1 MVPKGGVADN
11 DECKVYSATRFLP
24 MAYQVS
30 TQSQTMELLVAYRQ
44 KPSVHIRNR
53 LVKLN
58 MGLVRKVAHR
68 LSHQCPEPFEDLE
81 QCGYI
86 GLITAIER
94 FDPSQGFAFSSFA
107 VPYIRG
113 EILHF
118 LRDRANTVKI
128 PRRWQQ
134 LNRDGEKA
142 RQTLVAQL
150 GRQPNEQELATALEI
165 SLDEWRSVKLAAS
178 NRSPLSLNATVS
190 TGSSQQTDGLMTLG
204 DTLMDVHA
212 GVIQEH
218 EEERIELQH
227 ALSQLED
234 KTREMI
240 ESVFLHQL
248 SRQEV
253 AERVG
258 VSPVTVT
265 RRIKKGID
273 EMVDLLQHS
282 SMTVAAEA

>member
-1 MVPKGGVADN
+1 
-11 DECKVYSATRFLP
+11 
-24 MAYQVS
+24 MAYQTS
-30 TQSQTMELLVAYRQ
+30 SHSQTIELLMAYRQ
-44 KPSVHIRNR
+44 RPSVQLRNR

-68 LSHQCPEPFEDLE
+68 LSHQCAEPYEDLE
-81 QCGYI
+81 QCGYL

-94 FDPSQGFAFSSFA
+94 FDPSQGYAFSSFA

-118 LRDRANTVKI
+118 LRDRANTVRI

-134 LNRDGEKA
+134 LSRDGEKA
-142 RQTLVAQL
+142 RQALIVEL
-150 GRQPNEQELATALEI
+150 GRQPNDQEIAGALQVD
-165 SLDEWRSVKLAAS
+165 LNEWRSVKLASS
-178 NRSPLSLNATVS
+178 NRVPLSLNARVP
-190 TGSSQQTDGLMTLG
+190 SSSHQQADSAMTLG
-204 DTLMDVHA
+204 DTLMDIRTT
-212 GVIQEH
+212 IQQGN

-227 ALSQLED
+227 ALNQLEE

-240 ESVFLHQL
+240 ESVFLHQH

-253 AERVG
+253 AARIG

-273 EMVDLLQHS
+273 ELVGLLQQQS
-282 SMTVAAEA
+282 ALTVSVEG

>member
-1 MVPKGGVADN
+1 M
-11 DECKVYSATRFLP
+11 
-24 MAYQVS
+24 
-30 TQSQTMELLVAYRQ
+30 AYRQ
-44 KPSVHIRNR
+44 KPSVNLRNR

-58 MGLVRKVAHR
+58 LGLVRKVAHR
-68 LSHQCPEPFEDLE
+68 LAHQCAEPYEDLE
-81 QCGYI
+81 QCGYL

-94 FDPSQGFAFSSFA
+94 FDPSQGYAFSSFA

-118 LRDRANTVKI
+118 LRDRANTVRI

-134 LNRDGEKA
+134 LSRDGEKA
-142 RQTLVAQL
+142 RQALTAEL
-150 GRQPNEQELATALEI
+150 GRQPNEQEIAAAICVDLT
-165 SLDEWRSVKLAAS
+165 EWRSVKLASS
-178 NRSPLSLNATVS
+178 NRVPLSLNARVP
-190 TGSSQQTDGLMTLG
+190 SSSHQQADSAMTLG
-204 DTLMDVHA
+204 DTLMDIRSTILQ
-212 GVIQEH
+212 GN

-227 ALSQLED
+227 ALNQLED

-253 AERVG
+253 AQRIG

-265 RRIKKGID
+265 RRIKKGV
-273 EMVDLLQHS
+273 EELVSLLQQQALPIS
-282 SMTVAAEA
+282 IEG

>member
-1 MVPKGGVADN
+1 
-11 DECKVYSATRFLP
+11 
-24 MAYQVS
+24 MAYQTS
-30 TQSQTMELLVAYRQ
+30 LQSRSIEMLVAYRQ
-44 KPSVHIRNR
+44 NPSVHLRNR

-68 LSHQCPEPFEDLE
+68 LAHQCAEPYEDLE

-94 FDPSQGFAFSSFA
+94 FDPTQGFAFSSFA

-118 LRDRANTVKI
+118 LRDRSNPVRI

-134 LNRDGEKA
+134 LNREGAKT
-142 RQTLVAQL
+142 RQALIMDL
-150 GRQPNEQELATALEI
+150 GRQPSEHEIAEALDI
-165 SLDEWRSVKLAAS
+165 SLDEWRAVKLSTS
-178 NRSPLSLNATVS
+178 NRNPLSLNAQVS
-190 TGSSQQTDGLMTLG
+190 SGWHQQADSSMTLG
-204 DTLMDVHA
+204 DTLMDA
-212 GVIQEH
+212 KAQIEQLNAED
-218 EEERIELQH
+218 RLELQH
-227 ALSQLED
+227 AMLQLED

-240 ESVFLHQL
+240 ESVFFQQL

-253 AERVG
+253 AQKIG

-265 RRIKKGID
+265 RRIKKGI
-273 EMVDLLQHS
+273 EELVHLLHQAP
-282 SMTVAAEA
+282 MEANAS

>member
-1 MVPKGGVADN
+1 
-11 DECKVYSATRFLP
+11 
-24 MAYQVS
+24 MAYQAS
-30 TQSQTMELLVAYRQ
+30 SHSQTLELLMAYRQ
-44 KPSVHIRNR
+44 KPSVHLRNR

-68 LSHQCPEPFEDLE
+68 LAHQCSEPYEDLE
-81 QCGYI
+81 QCGYL

-94 FDPSQGFAFSSFA
+94 FDPSQGYAFSSFA

-118 LRDRANTVKI
+118 LRDRANTVRI

-134 LNRDGEKA
+134 LSRDGEKA
-142 RQTLVAQL
+142 RQDLVAKL
-150 GRQPNEQELATALEI
+150 GRQPNDQEIAAALEVN
-165 SLDEWRSVKLAAS
+165 LDEWRSVKLASS
-178 NRSPLSLNATVS
+178 NRVPLSLNARVS
-190 TGSSQQTDGLMTLG
+190 SGTSQQMDSAMTLG
-204 DTLMDVHA
+204 DTLMDVRSQIH
-212 GVIQEH
+212 QSN

-227 ALSQLED
+227 ALGQLED

-240 ESVFLHQL
+240 ESVFIQQL

-253 AERVG
+253 AQRVG

-273 EMVDLLQHS
+273 EMVGLLQHS
-282 SMTVAAEA
+282 QTLTVSTEA

>member
-1 MVPKGGVADN
+1 
-11 DECKVYSATRFLP
+11 
-24 MAYQVS
+24 MAYQAS
-30 TQSQTMELLVAYRQ
+30 SHSQTLELLMAYRQ
-44 KPSVHIRNR
+44 KPSVHLRNR

-68 LSHQCPEPFEDLE
+68 LAHQCSEPYEDLE
-81 QCGYI
+81 QCGYL

-94 FDPSQGFAFSSFA
+94 FDPSQGYAFSSFA

-118 LRDRANTVKI
+118 LRDRANTVRI

-134 LNRDGEKA
+134 LSRDGEKA
-142 RQTLVAQL
+142 RQELVAKL
-150 GRQPNEQELATALEI
+150 GRQPNDQEIAAAI
-165 SLDEWRSVKLAAS
+165 DVNLDEWRSVKLASS
-178 NRSPLSLNATVS
+178 NRVPLSLNARVS
-190 TGSSQQTDGLMTLG
+190 SGTSQQMDSAMTLG
-204 DTLMDVHA
+204 DTLMDVRSQIH
-212 GVIQEH
+212 QSN

-227 ALSQLED
+227 ALGQLEE

-240 ESVFLHQL
+240 ESVFIQQL

-253 AERVG
+253 AQRVG

-273 EMVDLLQHS
+273 EMVGLLQHAQTLS
-282 SMTVAAEA
+282 VSTEA

>member
-1 MVPKGGVADN
+1 
-11 DECKVYSATRFLP
+11 
-24 MAYQVS
+24 MAYQTS
-30 TQSQTMELLVAYRQ
+30 LQSRSIEMLVAYRQ
-44 KPSVHIRNR
+44 NPSVHLRNR

-68 LSHQCPEPFEDLE
+68 LSHQCAEPYEDLE
-81 QCGYI
+81 QCGYL

-118 LRDRANTVKI
+118 LRDRSNPVRI

-134 LNRDGEKA
+134 LKRDGEKR
-142 RQTLVAQL
+142 RQALVMDL
-150 GRQPNEQELATALEI
+150 GRQPSEMEIAEALEI

-178 NRSPLSLNATVS
+178 NRNPLSLNAYVS
-190 TGSSQQTDGLMTLG
+190 SGGQQGDSSMTLG
-204 DTLMDVHA
+204 DTLMDA
-212 GVIQEH
+212 KAQFKQLADED
-218 EEERIELQH
+218 RIELQH
-227 ALSQLED
+227 AMLQLED

-240 ESVFLHQL
+240 ESVFFQQL

-253 AERVG
+253 AKNIG

-265 RRIKKGID
+265 RRIKKGI
-273 EMVDLLQHS
+273 EELIKVLHQKPI
-282 SMTVAAEA
+282 EAQAS

>member
-1 MVPKGGVADN
+1 
-11 DECKVYSATRFLP
+11 
-24 MAYQVS
+24 MAYQAS
-30 TQSQTMELLVAYRQ
+30 SHSQTLELLMAYRQ
-44 KPSVHIRNR
+44 KPSVHLRNR

-58 MGLVRKVAHR
+58 LGLVRKVAHR
-68 LSHQCPEPFEDLE
+68 LSHQCAEPYEDLE

-94 FDPSQGFAFSSFA
+94 FDPSQGYAFSSFA

-118 LRDRANTVKI
+118 LRDRANTVRI

-134 LNRDGEKA
+134 LNRDGEKV
-142 RQTLVAQL
+142 RHDLVVQL
-150 GRQPNEQELATALEI
+150 GRQPSEKEIAAALNVDL
-165 SLDEWRSVKLAAS
+165 SEWRSVRLASS
-178 NRSPLSLNATVS
+178 NRVPLSLNAHVS
-190 TGSSQQTDGLMTLG
+190 SNSSQQMDSVMTLG
-204 DTLMDVHA
+204 DTLMDVRSQVH
-212 GVIQEH
+212 QFN
-218 EEERIELQH
+218 EEERLELQH
-227 ALSQLED
+227 ALGQLEE

-253 AERVG
+253 AQRVG

-265 RRIKKGID
+265 RRIKKGIE
-273 EMVDLLQHS
+273 EMVELLHTPQS
-282 SMTVAAEA
+282 LPVSTEA

>member
-1 MVPKGGVADN
+1 
-11 DECKVYSATRFLP
+11 
-24 MAYQVS
+24 MAYQTS
-30 TQSQTMELLVAYRQ
+30 LHAQTMELLVAYRQ
-44 KPSVHIRNR
+44 QPSVRLRNR
-53 LVKLN
+53 LVRLN

-68 LSHQCPEPFEDLE
+68 LAHQCAEPCEDLE
-81 QCGYI
+81 QCGYL

-94 FDPSQGFAFSSFA
+94 FEPAQGYAFSSFA

-118 LRDRANTVKI
+118 LRDRANAVRI

-134 LNRDGEKA
+134 LNREGSKV
-142 RQTLVAQL
+142 RQALVMEL
-150 GRQPNEQELATALEI
+150 GRQPSDQEVADQLGV
-165 SLDEWRSVKLAAS
+165 SMQEWRSVRLAAS
-178 NRSPLSLNATVS
+178 NRVPLSLNARVS
-190 TGSSQQTDGLMTLG
+190 SSHQQSDSVMTLG
-204 DTLMDVHA
+204 DTLMDARSQVLKLN
-212 GVIQEH
+212 
-218 EEERIELQH
+218 EEDRVELQQ

-253 AERVG
+253 AKRIG

-265 RRIKKGID
+265 RRIKKGV
-273 EMVDLLQHS
+273 EELVQLLQTPQIQPKVS
-282 SMTVAAEA
+282 Y